1 MIFKSLY
8 SSTLQAPLSWPDEV
22 CGSSWETKALQLAVQ
37 DLGISCEVEEGGAG
51 GREDHFFW
59 FLGDEKHPLRDPP
72 GGKPPS
78 LVNARENC
86 LKQPLLWLASCLL
99 TVALNPLFKDA
110 LSPLPASWI
119 VSMFVQ

>member
-22 CGSSWETKALQLAVQ
+22 YGSSWETKALQLAVQ

-72 GGKPPS
+72 GVHAGNAMTRPWLRNHS
-78 LVNARENC
+78 LQTSMWH
-86 LKQPLLWLASCLL
+86 L
-99 TVALNPLFKDA
+99 
-110 LSPLPASWI
+110 I
-119 VSMFVQ
+119 VFTAAG